1 MTPWTLYGV
10 PGWGSALAAGAL
22 AWVGE
27 AVEFVDVKGFDHPG
41 QAREKLTKVNPL
53 ARVPTLV
60 TPDGT
65 VLTESAAIILHLD
78 DRFPGAGLVPAADDP
93 RRPAFLNRLMWL
105 VSVVYP
111 TFTYRDYPERW
122 APLAAGQLRER
133 VDAFR
138 QSLWRGFDAEL
149 ASGDWVLPGDTPT
162 ALDLYVG
169 VMTHWR
175 PGRAWFAQE
184 TPALHAIAERTEA
197 LPALAPMF
205 AKNFPAGADS

>member
-1 MTPWTLYGV
+1 MTHWTLYGV
-10 PGWGSALAAGAL
+10 PGWGSTIAAGAL

-27 AVEFVDVKGFDHPG
+27 PVEFVDVKGFDHPG
-41 QAREKLTKVNPL
+41 PARERLDKVNPL

-60 TPDGT
+60 APDGT
-65 VLTESAAIILHLD
+65 IFTESAAIILSLG
-78 DRFPGAGLVPAADDP
+78 DRHPASGLVPAADDP
-93 RRPAFLNRLMWL
+93 RRAAFLNRLMWL

-122 APLAAGQLRER
+122 APLAAGQLRDR

-138 QSLWRGFDAEL
+138 QSLWRGFDADL
-149 ASGDWVLPGDTPT
+149 AAGDWVLPGDAPT

-175 PGRAWFAQE
+175 PGRDWFARE
-184 TPALHAIAERTEA
+184 TPALLAIAERTQA
-197 LPALAPMF
+197 LPALAPIF
-205 AKNFPAGADS
+205 AKNFQSGADS